1 MIGIINYGMG
11 NINAFTTVL
20 RNIRVN
26 YKVVS
31 TKDELYDIN
40 KIILPGVG
48 AFDHAMTLLNNSGMR
63 KTMDEMVLDKAIPV
77 LGVCVGMQIL
87 GKFSDEGK
95 LPGLDWIEGVV
106 KKFDE
111 DKILNK
117 TKLPHMGWNTVEAVN
132 EDPLFVNLEQMPR
145 FYFLHSYY
153 FECCN
158 RQNIVAQTDYG
169 IRFDSAVRKD
179 NIYGVQFHPEK
190 SHHNGI
196 QILKNF
202 AFL

>member
-1 MIGIINYGMG
+1 MG

-20 RNIRVN
+20 RNISVN

-95 LPGLDWIEGVV
+95 LPGLGWIEGVV
-106 KKFDE
+106 KKFDK
-111 DKILNK
+111 DKISNK

-132 EDPLFVNLEQMPR
+132 EDPLFINLEQMPR